1 MWETNCETSP
11 HYLHTSFPGVLINL
25 RMKVHIWYEKV
36 EALRKQFWTIM
47 TSCKKRGEDCTDAL
61 WQRFVPV
68 AQRQAGEHRWTKQV
82 ISWVTVVEDHAAK
95 RKVAVLNLTLPDGIG
110 GDSWVGAIYH

>member
-1 MWETNCETSP
+1 MS
-11 HYLHTSFPGVLINL
+11 LL
-25 RMKVHIWYEKV
+25 EKGR
-36 EALRKQFWTIM
+36 EF
-47 TSCKKRGEDCTDAL
+47 CTDAL

-68 AQRQAGEHRWTKQV
+68 AQRQAGEHRWAEQV

-110 GDSWVGAIYH
+110 GDSWIGAIYH